1 VSDLVA
7 LDATVLTNFA
17 LVNRPDLIER
27 LWPGNAV
34 TTAAAMSEYR
44 AGVASGQLPE
54 NCWVD
59 LPVVEMSIEESNLAA
74 RLPKNLGAGER
85 ACISIAKARGGS
97 LATDDLAA
105 RRLARQFEIPVT
117 GTIGILLAC
126 FQAGLLTLRDANL
139 LLAQMIAAGYR
150 TPVQRIDELL

>member
-1 VSDLVA
+1 MVQKSLGMSDLVA

-34 TTAAAMSEYR
+34 TTAAAMLEYQ
-44 AGVASGQLPE
+44 AGVASRQLPE
-54 NCWVD
+54 NCWAG
-59 LPVVEMSIEESNLAA
+59 LPVVELSLEESNLAS

-85 ACISIAKARGGS
+85 ACI
-97 LATDDLAA
+97 
-105 RRLARQFEIPVT
+105 
-117 GTIGILLAC
+117 
-126 FQAGLLTLRDANL
+126 QADLLTLRDANL
-139 LLAQMIAAGYR
+139 LLAQMAAAGYR